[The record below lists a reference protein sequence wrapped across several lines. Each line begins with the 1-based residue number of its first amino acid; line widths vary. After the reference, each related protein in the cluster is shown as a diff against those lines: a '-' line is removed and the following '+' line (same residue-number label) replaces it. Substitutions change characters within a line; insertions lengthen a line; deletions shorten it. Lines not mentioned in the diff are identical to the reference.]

1 MEEQLMQL
9 SRFSIGTGD
18 RFGLEGEAQIA
29 AFMELRA
36 HGGEADIVW
45 NKSNREHVIIG
56 SSPADQASAAAAA
69 IKNTG
74 WDGKWFVDADHISLK
89 TVDWFLP
96 HCNFFTVDVAETIGK
111 KASAEA
117 QATYLA
123 RAQFL
128 LKKGAAP
135 VPVAQADIEAVA
147 DKFLAAVQEAG
158 KTYRYIAAK
167 KPKDSFVV
175 ELSMDETDVPQ
186 TPAQVAAILVAVAA
200 EKIPLVT
207 FAPRFPGKF
216 LKGIDYVGD
225 VAEFLAAFEAETS
238 IALWAADRLGLP
250 KGFKLSVHTG
260 SDKFRL
266 YRGIH
271 EIVARLGAGVHLK
284 TAGTTWL
291 EEIVGLAEAG
301 GDGLALAKRVY
312 AAAYARIDE
321 LTAPYANVVEID
333 KTRLPRPEAVAAWD
347 SPSFVNALRHE
358 PGSSTMQPDMRQLMH
373 VGFRIAA
380 EMGREYTD
388 ALAEY
393 RGSVARNVQRNLY
406 VRHLLP
412 IILG

>member
-1 MEEQLMQL
+1 MQL

-29 AFMELRA
+29 AFEELRA

-45 NKSNREHVIIG
+45 NKSNREHLIIG
-56 SSPADQASAAAAA
+56 SSPADQAARAAAA
-69 IKNTG
+69 IQRTG
-74 WDGKWFVDADHISLK
+74 WDGPWFVDADHISLK

-96 HCNFFTVDVAETIGK
+96 HCNFFTIDVAETIGK
-111 KASAEA
+111 KVSAA
-117 QATYLA
+117 A
-123 RAQFL
+123 RAAYLEHARFL
-128 LKKGAAP
+128 LDEGAAS
-135 VPVAQADIEAVA
+135 VAVSQLDIETVA

-158 KTYRYIAAK
+158 TTYRYIAAK
-167 KPKDSFVV
+167 KPKNSFVV
-175 ELSMDETDVPQ
+175 ELSMDETDIPQ

-200 EKIPLVT
+200 EDIPLAT

-225 VAEFLAAFEAETS
+225 VAAFLSAFEAETK
-238 IALWAADRLGLP
+238 IVLWAVDRLGLP

-312 AAAYARIDE
+312 QAAYARIDE
-321 LTAPYANVVEID
+321 LVAPYANVVEID
-333 KTRLPRPEAVAAWD
+333 KARLPRPEEVAAWD
-347 SPSFVNALRHE
+347 SATFVQALRHE

-373 VGFRIAA
+373 VGFKIVA
-380 EMGREYTD
+380 EMGREFSDTV
-388 ALAEY
+388 LQH

-406 VRHLLP
+406 ERHLRPL
-412 IILG
+412 ILG